1 MQKLARAL
9 QQLDWHLFIHKVLR
23 GSAGWGQQHIIVF
36 LTIVYLWYIPQGWV
50 QKGPTLVRFHVIKK
64 KKMQNLQMFCQWCIQ
79 NLIIIFS
86 LCGRQLG
93 MVLRGGN
100 DIKLRQ
106 PRSKKEKKVDDSKL
120 RPWSEL
126 HEALLHLITKQL
138 GAIDYIMFGCV
149 SVGDC

>member
-1 MQKLARAL
+1 
-9 QQLDWHLFIHKVLR
+9 
-23 GSAGWGQQHIIVF
+23 
-36 LTIVYLWYIPQGWV
+36 
-50 QKGPTLVRFHVIKK
+50 
-64 KKMQNLQMFCQWCIQ
+64 
-79 NLIIIFS
+79 
-86 LCGRQLG
+86 

-106 PRSKKEKKVDDSKL
+106 PRSKKEKKVDDSKW